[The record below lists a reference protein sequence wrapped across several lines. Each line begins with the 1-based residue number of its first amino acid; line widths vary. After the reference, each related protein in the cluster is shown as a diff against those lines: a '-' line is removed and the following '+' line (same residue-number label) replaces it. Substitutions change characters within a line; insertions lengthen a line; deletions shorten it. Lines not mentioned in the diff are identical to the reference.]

1 MFLIASTKFTFL
13 PTMSE
18 QVAKRMKLSD
28 DLSVKVKVY
37 SEKFGELKD
46 FYGPP
51 FIRELSLIA
60 AVEKHLDEKEEKA
73 KILLEEKQQRVLTF
87 IKTVFPEAT
96 KVDWKEKKK
105 RTKTDIYYTLK
116 IIVFLDNDQVFSLA
130 WKSNIDLGD
139 ENSAAAPIPIP
150 PVMKI
155 FHNQKTFDS
164 VKVCDLFTHLVET
177 EVENGHNKEDILA
190 ELQGFNDQA

>member
-1 MFLIASTKFTFL
+1 
-13 PTMSE
+13 MSE
-18 QVAKRMKLSD
+18 QVAKRMNLSD

-60 AVEKHLDEKEEKA
+60 AVEKHLAEKEEKDKA
-73 KILLEEKQQRVLTF
+73 ILEEKQQRVLTF
-87 IKTVFPEAT
+87 VKTVFPEAT
-96 KVDWKEKKK
+96 KVDWKEKNK
-105 RTKTDIYYTLK
+105 RTKTDIYYSLK
-116 IIVFLDNDQVFSLA
+116 IIVFLVNDRVFSLA
-130 WKSNIDLGD
+130 WKHNIDLGD
-139 ENSAAAPIPIP
+139 ENSAAPPLPIS

-177 EVENGHNKEDILA
+177 EVENGYNKHNILA
-190 ELQGFNDQA
+190 ALINFNEQT